1 MARPALELFY
11 PELAGV
17 RQPLAGEMAA
27 RRELLERLPFATG
40 YGVEIAMLID
50 AWRAVGLEGI
60 AQVDLD
66 EHHNRHQPLSALTPM
81 ALTVLA
87 TIARRLEQDGADGS
101 GGLRPRAPAAG
112 EPRLRNAETPSRRT
126 RDWRAAGSRVIAAR
140 VRCLYVDL
148 DGTLLGRGAS
158 LLHDGEGEVSI
169 DGVRAV
175 QACLRADV
183 EVVLMSGRRRA
194 QVYEDARLLGQG
206 SFIYEA
212 GACVVLDGEEH
223 WLTGELLPGELTIAE
238 QIERSGAPALL
249 LEHYAG
255 RLEYHEPWHVE
266 REVSH
271 LFRGL
276 VDAFEVDALLAE
288 RGHGNLR
295 LVDNGVVNRRSPAL
309 AELPHVR
316 GYHLLPISASKA
328 AAVAFHRRA
337 RGYSREETFAVGDSR
352 EDLACAEHVQ
362 TFWLVANAVERD
374 PSIAEAAA
382 AHDNVRV
389 AEAGHGAGVYE
400 AVVSTLIDR

>member
-1 MARPALELFY
+1 MSA
-11 PELAGV
+11 
-17 RQPLAGEMAA
+17 AA
-27 RRELLERLPFATG
+27 RC
-40 YGVEIAMLID
+40 M
-50 AWRAVGLEGI
+50 
-60 AQVDLD
+60 
-66 EHHNRHQPLSALTPM
+66 
-81 ALTVLA
+81 
-87 TIARRLEQDGADGS
+87 
-101 GGLRPRAPAAG
+101 
-112 EPRLRNAETPSRRT
+112 
-126 RDWRAAGSRVIAAR
+126 
-140 VRCLYVDL
+140 YVDL

-158 LLHDGEGEVSI
+158 LLHDGDGAVSL

-194 QVYEDARLLGQG
+194 QVYEDARLLGQA

-212 GACVVLDGEEH
+212 GACAVMDGEEH
-223 WLTGELLPGELTIAE
+223 WLTGDLMPGELSIAE

-255 RLEYHEPWHVE
+255 RLEYHEPWHVQ

-276 VDAFEVDALLAE
+276 VDAPEADGLLAA
-288 RGHGNLR
+288 RGHGDLR

-309 AELPHVR
+309 ADLPHVR
-316 GYHLLPISASKA
+316 GYHLLPASASKA
-328 AAVAFHRRA
+328 AAVAFHSRA
-337 RGYSREETFAVGDSR
+337 RGYTREQTFAVGDSR
-352 EDLACAEHVQ
+352 EDLACAEHVH

-374 PSIAEAAA
+374 PSMSQAAA

-400 AVVSTLIDR
+400 AVVSTLVDR

>member
-1 MARPALELFY
+1 M
-11 PELAGV
+11 
-17 RQPLAGEMAA
+17 
-27 RRELLERLPFATG
+27 
-40 YGVEIAMLID
+40 
-50 AWRAVGLEGI
+50 
-60 AQVDLD
+60 
-66 EHHNRHQPLSALTPM
+66 
-81 ALTVLA
+81 
-87 TIARRLEQDGADGS
+87 S
-101 GGLRPRAPAAG
+101 GGVQPRC
-112 EPRLRNAETPSRRT
+112 
-126 RDWRAAGSRVIAAR
+126 V
-140 VRCLYVDL
+140 YVDL

-158 LLHDGEGEVSI
+158 LLHDGEGAVSM

-194 QVYEDARLLGQG
+194 QVYEDARLLGQS

-223 WLTGELLPGELTIAE
+223 WLTGDGWNIRQQPGELTIAE

-255 RLEYHEPWHVE
+255 RLEYHEPWHVQ

-276 VDAFEVDALLAE
+276 VDALEADELLAA

-295 LVDNGVVNRRSPAL
+295 LVDNGVVNRRSPAMADL
-309 AELPHVR
+309 DHVR
-316 GYHLLPISASKA
+316 GYHLLPVSASKA
-328 AAVAFHRRA
+328 AAVAFHMRA
-337 RGYSREETFAVGDSR
+337 RGCAREQAFAVGDSR
-352 EDLACAEHVQ
+352 EDLACAAHVQ
-362 TFWLVANAVERD
+362 TFWLVANAVARD
-374 PSIAEAAA
+374 PSISEAAA